1 MHDSVINDNGVPFL
15 KKRGVF
21 TLGCAQV
28 LLPEERDAIF
38 K

>member
-1 MHDSVINDNGVPFL
+1 MHEQVINDNGIPQL
-15 KKRGVF
+15 KKRGVY
-21 TLGCAQV
+21 TLGCSEV